1 MKISFLDVTMTIF
14 INTGGYNL
22 DAASLSLLRDLE
34 SYIKPMWKYL
44 MSVVF
49 YDFTFV
55 TLGLQMLCIND
66 KLIVY
71 NSKN

>member
-34 SYIKPMWKYL
+34 SYIKPM
-44 MSVVF
+44 
-49 YDFTFV
+49 
-55 TLGLQMLCIND
+55 
-66 KLIVY
+66 
-71 NSKN
+71 